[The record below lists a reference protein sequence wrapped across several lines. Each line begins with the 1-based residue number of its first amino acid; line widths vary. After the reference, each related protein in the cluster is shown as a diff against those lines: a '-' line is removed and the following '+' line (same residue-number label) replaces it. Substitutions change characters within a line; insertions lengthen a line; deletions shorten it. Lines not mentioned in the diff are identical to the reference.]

1 MNIAVFGGSGYIMR
15 QVVKH
20 GAKQGHKMVCVDM
33 KAPDYTWPNQMFV
46 KANLSTAESTKKSF
60 GDIESTLKENGFK
73 GGIDAVANGIAV
85 LDYTKTVEQLYTP
98 NVLTA
103 RYIARESAARHA
115 FMVHLSGVAVQG
127 ITNPLPLREE
137 YPLDPIEPYGITK
150 ALSELEVYG
159 TMEKYGL
166 DAIILR
172 ANAVVGPEC
181 LGTMILQMFET
192 VRGPVV
198 PRPSTLNSYINTI
211 DIGKAVIFAIEKQN
225 NFVNAA
231 LDLSDIVYNIC
242 DKEPITDGQAFEH
255 LMKRIPPKAYMGLLP
270 VRFKTN
276 APASKSILRTVGF
289 LSEAIAN
296 LTHTKPA
303 VPYNLSKLAHVGH
316 AQSREKFE
324 RDFERNGFEMT
335 FNSTYDSLDYVV
347 RWLYENHWKEPMP
360 DTF

>member
-20 GAKQGHKMVCVDM
+20 GAEQGHKMVCVDM
-33 KAPDYTWPNQMFV
+33 KAPDYVWSNQMFV
-46 KANLSTAESTKKSF
+46 KANLSIEDSTYKAFS
-60 GDIESTLKENGFK
+60 DIEDMLESKGF
-73 GGIDAVANGIAV
+73 GRDIDAVANGIAV

-103 RYIARESAARHA
+103 RHIARSSACRPT
-115 FMVHLSGVAVQG
+115 FFVHLSGVAVQG
-127 ITNPLPLREE
+127 ISNSLPLREE
-137 YPLDPIEPYGITK
+137 YPLAPIEPYGITK
-150 ALSELEVYG
+150 ALSELEVFN
-159 TMEKYGL
+159 EL
-166 DAIILR
+166 DGINAIILR
-172 ANAVVGPEC
+172 ANAVIGPEC
-181 LGTMILQMFET
+181 LNTMILQMFET
-192 VRGPVV
+192 AKGLVV

-211 DIGKAVIFAIEKQN
+211 DIGRAVIFAIENHTIFGSKKSE
-225 NFVNAA
+225 
-231 LDLSDIVYNIC
+231 LSDIVYNIC

-276 APASKSILRTVGF
+276 APASKSVLRTVGF

-296 LTHTKPA
+296 LTKTKPA

-324 RDFERNGFEMT
+324 RDFEGNGFKMT
-335 FNSTYDSLDYVV
+335 FDSTYDSLDYVV
-347 RWLYENHWKEPMP
+347 KWLYENHWKEPMP
-360 DTF
+360 NTF